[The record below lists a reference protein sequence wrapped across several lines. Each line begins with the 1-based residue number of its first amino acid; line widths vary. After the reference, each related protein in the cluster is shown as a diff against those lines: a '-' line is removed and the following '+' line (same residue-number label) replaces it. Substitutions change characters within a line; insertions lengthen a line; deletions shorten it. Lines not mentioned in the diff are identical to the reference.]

1 MEKMM
6 RKYSEHTD
14 EVLVTLT
21 LAGNQSAYEEL
32 VIRHQKRVLAAAFA
46 VTHNNYMAEDAAQDA
61 FVTGWMKLDMLND
74 PEKFCPWVCRIARN
88 LAKNMLV
95 RFRDFIPLESLGD
108 TLARETDPA
117 LESFEENEVL
127 KSSVERLPE
136 KVRRII
142 HLHYFEGLSISEIA
156 AKLMIPVGTVKWQLS
171 DGRQRLRKEL
181 GAMNEKDTDTLV
193 EKVMKKV
200 EEMKLWRIRH
210 DKSGFEKVYE
220 DVLSDVENLPESS
233 DKAHALA
240 DVLMRG
246 WWWIP
251 GEKNDELFARIK
263 KAAMDGHN
271 DEVMEFIVGT
281 EDEKLSGDERIA
293 FVTETQIPFLEKH
306 DFPKSL
312 GREWFWLGYEYFTK
326 GDTEAGF
333 AAYDKVLEILE
344 PSDMYYANALS
355 AIELERLMLDKFK
368 DKDNYHNN
376 CTSEYL
382 RFIDGE
388 PRYWAEPGYHRSE
401 NGWKVD
407 TLALAPMYYA
417 SRCDGRFFVKG
428 AKVGDSFTGSDGVV
442 LKFTANDVTVTTPC
456 GIFENCELWEAHA
469 KGHSHTDATLY
480 TYRTYYKD
488 GVGIVKMEVGRTAGV
503 SSVVLKDYNIVG
515 GEGLL
520 PLHEGNTWEY
530 VGSDNGD
537 FKESHVYLRTV
548 FADDNCANISAYY
561 TCERMGYDENSWDDM
576 VLQMASEYVRET
588 DGNEK
593 LSDVSHAMERAKI
606 LADTP
611 YRKVYTEL
619 ACDVMERIFTT
630 DAEYNPE
637 RTHSGHWNFFDIDEI
652 RSDSG
657 RVFKENVGFLNHFEW
672 KNTAYIWQ
680 NGGWPIMFNM
690 MYDMLQN
697 ATDCLWND
705 EWLEVREYH
714 LEKQIYSTPCT
725 VDITVTDGETVV
737 TAAGEFTDCV
747 KVALDVKGLENTG
760 FAHFGGLKDYYFAPG
775 VGIVRADNHYY
786 NDDMVLVT
794 GRYDLTHYEG
804 TGDGYM
810 PMHSGMKRYYDAV
823 DLVNGFTAWSRYAI
837 EEGPGGGLI
846 CMENL
851 CGIRKIPQE

>member
-1 MEKMM
+1 MEEMM
-6 RKYSEHTD
+6 RKYSEYTD
-14 EVLVTLT
+14 DILVTLT
-21 LAGNQSAYEEL
+21 LAGNQCAYEEL

-61 FVTGWMKLDMLND
+61 FVTAWMKLDMLND
-74 PEKFCPWVCRIARN
+74 PTKFCPWVCKIARN
-88 LAKNMLV
+88 LAKNMIV
-95 RFRDFIPLESLGD
+95 RFRNFIPFESLGD
-108 TLARETDPA
+108 TLIRDIDPA

-127 KSSVERLPE
+127 RGSVERLPE
-136 KVRRII
+136 KIQRII

-171 DGRQRLRKEL
+171 DGRQKLRKEL
-181 GAMNEKDTDTLV
+181 CAMNEKDTDTLV

-200 EEMKLWRIRH
+200 EEMKLWQVRH
-210 DKSGFEKVYE
+210 NKSGFEKVYE
-220 DVLSDVENLPESS
+220 EVLADVEALPESK

-240 DVLMRG
+240 DVLKSG
-246 WWWIP
+246 WWWLP

-281 EDEKLSGDERIA
+281 EDEKLNGDDLIE
-293 FVTETQIPFLEKH
+293 FVTGTQIPFLEKH

-312 GREWFWLGYEYFTK
+312 GREWFWLGHEYFRK

-344 PSDMYYANALS
+344 PSDAYYANALS
-355 AIELERLMLDKFK
+355 AIELEKLMLSKFK
-368 DKDNYHNN
+368 NKDNYHNN

-401 NGWKVD
+401 NGWKLECVH
-407 TLALAPMYYA
+407 LAPLYYA
-417 SRCDGRFFVKG
+417 TRCDCRFFVKG
-428 AKVGDSFTGSDGVV
+428 AKVGDSFTSPEGVV

-456 GIFENCELWEAHA
+456 GVFDNCELWEIHDR
-469 KGHSHTDATLY
+469 GPSHTDATFY
-480 TYRTYYKD
+480 DFKTYYKD
-488 GVGIVKMEVGRTAGV
+488 GVGIVKFEVSRSVGV
-503 SSVVLKDYNIVG
+503 SAIVLKDYTIVG
-515 GEGLL
+515 GDGLF
-520 PLHEGNTWEY
+520 PLHKGNTWEY
-530 VGSDNGD
+530 VGQDND
-537 FKESHVYLRTV
+537 EYKRSYKKFSVVH
-548 FADDNCANISAYY
+548 ADDKCVNISAYS
-561 TCERMGYDENSWDDM
+561 TNERMGYSEDSWDDM
-576 VLQMASEYVRET
+576 VLQMAREYVREI

-611 YRKVYTEL
+611 YRKTYTEL

-630 DAEYNPE
+630 DAEYNPA

-652 RSDSG
+652 VCDGG
-657 RVFKENVGFLNHFEW
+657 RVFRENVGIVNHFEW
-672 KNTAYIWQ
+672 KNAAYVWQ

-690 MYDMLQN
+690 IYDAIQC

-714 LEKQIYSTPCT
+714 LEKKMYGFPGT
-725 VDITVTDGETVV
+725 VDVAVTDGETVV
-737 TAAGEFTDCV
+737 TPAGDFTDCV
-747 KVALDVKGLENTG
+747 KVTLDIKGFEKSG
-760 FAHFGGLKDYYFAPG
+760 CPQFGGLKDYYFAPG
-775 VGIVRADNHYY
+775 IGIVRADNHYY

-794 GRYDLTHYEG
+794 GRYDLTYFVG

-810 PMHSGMKRYYDAV
+810 PIQAGMKRYYDAV
-823 DLVNGFTAWSRYAI
+823 DLAGGFTAWARYAF

-851 CGIRKIPQE
+851 CGIREIPKE